1 MPSNKQIDETIKY
14 VLDHSPVETDKL
26 SPEGKKLSHDV
37 KDIVET
43 ARRIVME
50 KNADELF
57 QYFIWH
63 TREVDREALVPGEA
77 GTSVKDEKT
86 KEDTDKGFIFFCS
99 DIAPF

>member
-26 SPEGKKLSHDV
+26 SPEGRKLSHDV

-63 TREVDREALVPGEA
+63 TREVDREALVPGEP
-77 GTSVKDEKT
+77 GSVIKDEKT
-86 KEDTDKGFIFFCS
+86 KEDTEKGFIVFCL
-99 DIAPF
+99 DGTPF